1 MASWLKVLVNAH
13 GEPAFVAVEMD
24 VGIRHLLNPKR
35 EAFRSIAGGLF
46 GSGGD
51 AAVIDALAKT
61 MAWEVDAH
69 RAVLPN
75 HDPVYLDHPDKPRSG
90 AINGIASFNSFRG
103 ELSDFNGDRSSVT
116 EVTTHLSSKA
126 QTRATT
132 AAIPHYPEIRED
144 QKARERDF
152 LSSIRRELR
161 MAGWGLLVVG
171 ALHASRYDND
181 TFRMLLDREGHHI
194 TVKYLTW
201 QPPAN
206 IA

>member
-1 MASWLKVLVNAH
+1 MNAH

-24 VGIRHLLNPKR
+24 VGIRHLLNAKR
-35 EAFRSIAGGLF
+35 ETFRNVAAGLF
-46 GSGGD
+46 GTGGD

-69 RAVLPN
+69 RGVLPN
-75 HDPVYLDHPDKPRSG
+75 KDPVYLDHPDRPRSG
-90 AINGIASFNSFRG
+90 AINGIASFNSFRA
-103 ELSDFNGDRSSVT
+103 ELADFNEDRSSVI
-116 EVTTHLSSKA
+116 EVTTHLSNKA

-132 AAIPHYPEIRED
+132 AAIPHYPAIRDE

-152 LSSIRRELR
+152 LSNIRRELR
-161 MAGWGLLVVG
+161 MPGWGLLVVG

-181 TFRMLLDREGHHI
+181 TFRMLLDREGHFI